1 MIEFSYSME
10 NKNQNIIFFLSNMHT
25 IKFIIIYSL
34 VVFITKVDAQTNSA
48 KKHYAGE
55 SGVSHSENNTGIEYL
70 ERGSVNADSGY
81 RMVTTDIDNFWSAFD
96 ALEHSKDSIRTFQ
109 EMYIDNASPEFKK
122 FLALREFTATQYIDK
137 IRSYPKFWNTIRPLT
152 ILSVKEKRDEINSIY
167 DEFSKLYPDFDP
179 PNICFA
185 ISPIATGGN
194 AIEELIFLGTEIAAV
209 DPDRVDVSEIKG
221 FMGDVFQN
229 SNGDITSLV
238 THELVH
244 SQQPNIDNVTKS
256 LLSQAIIEGSADF
269 IATLILGR
277 QTMNN
282 AVFEYGEKN
291 QKELWAEF
299 TTDMETNKTYDETS
313 WFYNY
318 SEARPADLGYYLG
331 YKIVEAYYQNAMDKK
346 QAIKEILKMEKPEEL
361 LKKSKL

>member
-1 MIEFSYSME
+1 
-10 NKNQNIIFFLSNMHT
+10 
-25 IKFIIIYSL
+25 
-34 VVFITKVDAQTNSA
+34 V
-48 KKHYAGE
+48 
-55 SGVSHSENNTGIEYL
+55 
-70 ERGSVNADSGY
+70 
-81 RMVTTDIDNFWSAFD
+81 VTTDIDNFWSAYD
-96 ALEHSKDSIRTFQ
+96 ALPHSKDSLRTFQ
-109 EMYIDNASPEFKK
+109 EIYINNASPEFKK

-152 ILSVKEKRDEINSIY
+152 LLSVNEKKDEISNIY
-167 DEFSKLYPDFDP
+167 DEFSRLYPDFDP

-185 ISPIATGGN
+185 ISPVATGGT
-194 AIEELIFLGTEIAAV
+194 ATEGLIFLGTEIAAV
-209 DPDRVDVSEIKG
+209 DPDKVDVSEIKG
-221 FMGDVFQN
+221 FMSYVFQN

-238 THELVH
+238 THELLH
-244 SQQPNIDNVTKS
+244 SQQPNIDNINKS

-277 QTMNN
+277 QTMSN
-282 AVFEYGEKN
+282 AVFEFGEKN

-318 SEARPADLGYYLG
+318 SEVRPGGRPADLGYYLG
-331 YKIVEAYYQNAMDKK
+331 YKVTEAYYQNATDKK
-346 QAIKEILKMEKPEEL
+346 QAIKEIIKMENPEEL